1 MDTTAAAVAPVVF
14 TELVA
19 EGITAT
25 ADKVVMLPPTSLKI
39 RPGENVVIAGPNG
52 VGKTTFLRILTGNML
67 PTAGIITL
75 DGRPVD
81 ERDRATRRV
90 IAPLIGPI
98 AGYRDLTVGD
108 HLILVDQTWGGD
120 RDGAATRIIAVL
132 ERLDIYEYRDR
143 YLSQLS
149 SGQRQLVELSI
160 VLLRPSALL
169 VLDEPE
175 QRLDA
180 GRRELLSDVLRERV
194 DAQSSVVWVCHDEAL
209 TERTATRVEYFP
221 QKQAE
226 KPPAKTNKT
235 KKNQQQPK
243 KPKS

>member
-1 MDTTAAAVAPVVF
+1 MSEGVVF
-14 TELVA
+14 NELVA
-19 EGITAT
+19 EGITAS
-25 ADKVVMLPPTSLKI
+25 ADKVVMLPPTSLKV

-52 VGKTTFLRILTGNML
+52 AGKTTFLRILTGNML
-67 PTAGIITL
+67 PTSGTITL
-75 DGRPVD
+75 DGRPID

-120 RDGAATRIIAVL
+120 RAGAAERIIAVL
-132 ERLDIYEYRDR
+132 ERLDIYDFRDR

-194 DAQSSVVWVCHDEAL
+194 DAKSSVVWVCHDQAL

-221 QKQAE
+221 QKQRE
-226 KPPAKTNKT
+226 KPAAQVKKQQNK
-235 KKNQQQPK
+235 KQQPK
-243 KPKS
+243 KKP

>member
-1 MDTTAAAVAPVVF
+1 MTSGTAF
-14 TELVA
+14 RELVA
-19 EGITAT
+19 DGVTASV
-25 ADKVVMLPPTSLKI
+25 DGVSMLPETSLTV
-39 RPGENVVIAGPNG
+39 RPGENVVITGPNG
-52 VGKTTFLRILTGNML
+52 AGKTTFLRILTGNML
-67 PTAGIITL
+67 PTEGTITL
-75 DGRPVD
+75 DGTRVD
-81 ERDRATRRV
+81 ERDRTIRRV

-120 RDGAATRIIAVL
+120 RDGAAARIIAIL
-132 ERLDIYEYRDR
+132 ERLDIYDFRDR

-175 QRLDA
+175 QRLDT

-194 DAQSSVVWVCHDEAL
+194 DAASSVVWVCHDQELA
-209 TERTATRVEYFP
+209 ERTATRIERFP
-221 QKQAE
+221 QH
-226 KPPAKTNKT
+226 
-235 KKNQQQPK
+235 
-243 KPKS
+243 S